1 MGSMGQMNGSAYR
14 LLGYAVWHGGKWCG
28 RRRYLD
34 RLPSARVA
42 AVTGLVALATGAAA
56 VTFARRALN

>member
-1 MGSMGQMNGSAYR
+1 MNGSAYK
-14 LLGYAVWHGGKWCG
+14 LLGYAVWHGGKWYV

-42 AVTGLVALATGAAA
+42 AVTGLAALAATAAA
-56 VTFARRALN
+56 VTFARRALS

>member
-1 MGSMGQMNGSAYR
+1 MNGSAYK
-14 LLGYAVWHGGKWCG
+14 LLGYAVWHGGKWYV

-34 RLPSARVA
+34 RLPSARTA
-42 AVTGLVALATGAAA
+42 AVTGLAALAAGAVA

>member
-1 MGSMGQMNGSAYR
+1 MGQMNGSAYR
-14 LLGYAVWHGGKWCG
+14 LLGYAVWHGGKRYV

-34 RLPSARVA
+34 RLPSASLA

>member
-1 MGSMGQMNGSAYR
+1 MNGSAYK
-14 LLGYAVWHGGKWCG
+14 LLGYAVWHGGKWYL

-34 RLPSARVA
+34 RLHSVRTA
-42 AVTGLVALATGAAA
+42 AVTGLAALAAGAAA

>member
-1 MGSMGQMNGSAYR
+1 MNGSVYK
-14 LLGYAVWHGGKWCG
+14 LLGYTVWHGGKWYV

-34 RLPSARVA
+34 RLPSARAA
-42 AVTGLVALATGAAA
+42 AVTGLAALAAGAVA

>member
-1 MGSMGQMNGSAYR
+1 MGQMMNGSAYR
-14 LLGYAVWHGGKWCG
+14 LLGYAVWHGGKWYV

-42 AVTGLVALATGAAA
+42 AVTGLVALATGAAV